1 MLTWY
6 SAAMP
11 GGSFL
16 GALIS
21 GYISDILGR
30 KKAIQIGS
38 IIWCIGSILVCAS
51 NGIPM
56 LIVGRII
63 NGLSV
68 GICSAQGNNFNNSL
82 ILILAIFGKF
92 CRLIMS
98 HGLGY

>member
-1 MLTWY
+1 MSKVRFSRTPSRRHGTYLTPF
-6 SAAMP
+6 SGGITAAMP

-56 LIVGRII
+56 LIVGRLI

-68 GICSAQGNNFNNSL
+68 GICSAVRGTSP
-82 ILILAIFGKF
+82 
-92 CRLIMS
+92 
-98 HGLGY
+98 